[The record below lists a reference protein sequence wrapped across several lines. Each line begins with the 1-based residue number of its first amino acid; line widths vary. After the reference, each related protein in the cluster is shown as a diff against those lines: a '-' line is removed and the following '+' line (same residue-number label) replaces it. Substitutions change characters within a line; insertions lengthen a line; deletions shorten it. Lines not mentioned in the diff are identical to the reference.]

1 LRIVRAVT
9 GPRTLDLDRFRRA
22 LESERE
28 RLRDAVGAVH
38 HDGSLL
44 EETGDLAIGSGDHLA
59 DSATETYLREL
70 DGGLEEN
77 AEHLLVEIEAALQR
91 IEEGTYGLCSECGR
105 PIGEER
111 LEAVPY
117 ATLCIDD
124 KRALERS

>member
-1 LRIVRAVT
+1 VAVS
-9 GPRTLDLDRFRRA
+9 LDLEHYRRA

-28 RLRDAVGAVH
+28 RLRHAVGAVH

-44 EETGDLAIGSGDHLA
+44 DETGDLAIGSGDHLA
-59 DSATETYLREL
+59 DSASETYLREL

-77 AEHLLVEIEAALQR
+77 AEHLLVEIEAALGR
-91 IEEGTYGLCSECGR
+91 IEDGTYGLCVACGR

-111 LEAVPY
+111 LEALPY

>member
-1 LRIVRAVT
+1 MTV
-9 GPRTLDLDRFRRA
+9 GLDVDRFRRA

-28 RLRDAVGAVH
+28 RLLQAVHAVH

-59 DSATETYLREL
+59 DSASETYMREL

-77 AEHLLVEIEAALQR
+77 AEHLLVEIDAALER
-91 IEEGTYGLCSECGR
+91 IDDGTYGLCSNCGR

-124 KRALERS
+124 RRAQERT

>member
-1 LRIVRAVT
+1 MT
-9 GPRTLDLDRFRRA
+9 GGPDLERYRRV
-22 LESERE
+22 LESERD
-28 RLRDAVGAVH
+28 RLLHAVQAVH

-44 EETGDLAIGSGDHLA
+44 EETGDLAIGSGDHIA
-59 DSATETYLREL
+59 DSATETYLREI

-77 AEHLLVEIEAALQR
+77 AEHLLVEINAALGR
-91 IEEGTYGLCSECGR
+91 IDDGSYGLCSVCGR
-105 PIGEER
+105 PIGDER

>member
-1 LRIVRAVT
+1 MT
-9 GPRTLDLDRFRRA
+9 GPDFERYRRV
-22 LESERE
+22 LESERD
-28 RLRDAVGAVH
+28 RLLHAVHAVH

-44 EETGDLAIGSGDHLA
+44 EETGDLAIGSGDHIA
-59 DSATETYLREL
+59 DSATETYLREI

-77 AEHLLVEIEAALQR
+77 AEHLLVEIDAALGR
-91 IEEGTYGLCSECGR
+91 IDDGSYGLCSVCGR

>member
-1 LRIVRAVT
+1 MT
-9 GPRTLDLDRFRRA
+9 GGPDLERYRRV
-22 LESERE
+22 LESERD
-28 RLRDAVGAVH
+28 RLLHAVQAVH

-44 EETGDLAIGSGDHLA
+44 EETGDLAIGSGDHIA
-59 DSATETYLREL
+59 DSATETYLREI

-77 AEHLLVEIEAALQR
+77 AEHLLVEIDAALGR
-91 IEEGTYGLCSECGR
+91 IDDGSYGLCSVCGR